1 MTFDYARS
9 ANTARRLLTKFG
21 RTIQHVAVTEGVYD
35 PATSTSTDTTVS
47 TNVKGCDFDF
57 DDKSGGQMYQDNS
70 LMQVGDRYCLVAPDV
85 AAINTSDTLII
96 DGVTWTIKGVKKLA
110 PAGVLVMWECH
121 IRK

>member
-1 MTFDYARS
+1 VTYDYTRS

-21 RTIQHVAVTEGVYD
+21 RTIQHVAVTEGTYN
-35 PATSTSTDTTVS
+35 PETSTSTDTTVS
-47 TNVKGCDFDF
+47 TDVKAADFDF
-57 DDKSGGQMYQDNS
+57 DDKSGGQMYQES
-70 LMQVGDRYCLVAPDV
+70 GLVKVGDRYALVAPDV
-85 AAINTSDTLII
+85 AEITTSDTLII